1 MGQVASN
8 PTAAAVAQLRAL
20 VGATNPAAPPAR
32 APTPGSPTGAPGAN
46 STTTDPGAPEW
57 LGNSLYFGPH
67 FVLRHPGAATGAT
80 APGNNA
86 NALHIISDHVAALAA
101 TATARAAESGMAGIG
116 AGTVAAW
123 DAQRHEASDVPGQV
137 SALSTTIQC
146 LVNVKRSSLALVT
159 VPQAIP
165 AAGPSSTP
173 ISIPSNRP
181 HASLRF
187 TFDAAVPCT
196 VRVFLAVREKDGKR
210 LVPLSPT
217 DFPAPFAQASYP
229 AGLGHTYDLPRAI
242 DISALQ
248 SAVAAHIPPLSPT
261 SPNPS
266 TSPTSF
272 FAKPV
277 PPASPT
283 SASSTSP
290 LYETNELRALR
301 SAALSPPDPLYHL
314 VITVTGTTNP
324 PAASAS
330 TVAATD
336 QWTYLVLDHGG
347 DSVRCVKQKL
357 WIGST
362 PMLLQEIYGFAEAP
376 AAGSPDAAAAAAA
389 MLPECIVCMADAK
402 DTIVLPCRHLCLCKE
417 CALLLRK
424 QSHKCPI
431 CRQDFHSLLHIAR
444 LAKGGGGATAGT
456 GGVVPPSAP
465 NAQDVMKSV
474 DLTTADVGVETG
486 GLRARTRTADDV
498 AAGAAVPGSA
508 GV

>member
-8 PTAAAVAQLRAL
+8 STAAAIAQLRAL
-20 VGATNPAAPPAR
+20 VGATTPAPPAR
-32 APTPGSPTGAPGAN
+32 APTPGSPPTGAAPAN
-46 STTTDPGAPEW
+46 STTSDPAAPEW

-67 FVLRHPGAATGAT
+67 FVLRHPGAATGRA
-80 APGNNA
+80 APGN
-86 NALHIISDHVAALAA
+86 ALQIINDQVAALAA
-101 TATARAAESGMAGIG
+101 TATARAAEGGMAGIG
-116 AGTVAAW
+116 AGTVAGW
-123 DAQRHEASDVPGQV
+123 DAQRHEASDAPGQV

-146 LVNVKRSSLALVT
+146 LVNVKRSSLALVA
-159 VPQAIP
+159 VPP
-165 AAGPSSTP
+165 SVPSAGPSLAPVSVQ
-173 ISIPSNRP
+173 NRP
-181 HASLRF
+181 RASLRF

-229 AGLGHTYDLPRAI
+229 AGLGHVYDLTRAI
-242 DISALQ
+242 DVVALQ

-261 SPNPS
+261 SPTVAS
-266 TSPTSF
+266 SSPTPF
-272 FAKPV
+272 LAKPV
-277 PPASPT
+277 PPPPASPA

-301 SAALSPPDPLYHL
+301 TSRSPPPDPLYHV
-314 VITVTGTTNP
+314 VITVTGTTAP
-324 PAASAS
+324 PTSAG
-330 TVAATD
+330 TVAAAD

-357 WIGST
+357 WIGTT

-376 AAGSPDAAAAAAA
+376 ATSDAAAAAAA

-444 LAKGGGGATAGT
+444 LAKGATAGM
-456 GGVVPPSAP
+456 GGAVPPSAP
-465 NAQDVMKSV
+465 SAHDVMKSV
-474 DLTTADVGVETG
+474 DLTTAETG
-486 GLRARTRTADDV
+486 GLRARTRTDDGV
-498 AAGAAVPGSA
+498 AGAASAVPGSA

>member
-8 PTAAAVAQLRAL
+8 PTAAAIAQLRAL
-20 VGATNPAAPPAR
+20 VGATSPAAPPAR
-32 APTPGSPTGAPGAN
+32 APTPGSPTGPSGT
-46 STTTDPGAPEW
+46 SPSTDPAAPEW

-67 FVLRHPGAATGAT
+67 FVLRHPGVAAGAVAPLGSTG
-80 APGNNA
+80 
-86 NALHIISDHVAALAA
+86 NALHIISDQVAGLAA
-101 TATARAAESGMAGIG
+101 TATARAAEGGMAGIG

-123 DAQRHEASDVPGQV
+123 DAQRHEASAAPGQV

-159 VPQAIP
+159 VPP
-165 AAGPSSTP
+165 AAPTAGPSSAP
-173 ISIPSNRP
+173 VPSGRP
-181 HASLRF
+181 RASLRF

-242 DISALQ
+242 DVYALQ
-248 SAVAAHIPPLSPT
+248 SAVAAHVPPLSPT
-261 SPNPS
+261 SPTATS

-272 FAKPV
+272 LAKPV
-277 PPASPT
+277 PPPPASPA

-301 SAALSPPDPLYHL
+301 TSRLPPPDPLYHM
-314 VITVTGTTNP
+314 VITVTGTT
-324 PAASAS
+324 PAPTSAG
-330 TVAATD
+330 TVAAAD

-357 WIGST
+357 WIGTT
-362 PMLLQEIYGFAEAP
+362 PMLLQEIYGFAEVP
-376 AAGSPDAAAAAAA
+376 TGSPDAAAAAAA

-444 LAKGGGGATAGT
+444 LAKGATAGM
-456 GGVVPPSAP
+456 GGAVPPPSAP

-474 DLTTADVGVETG
+474 DLTAAESG
-486 GLRARTRTADDV
+486 GLRSRTRTADDV
-498 AAGAAVPGSA
+498 AGAVPGSA

>member
-20 VGATNPAAPPAR
+20 VGATTPATPAR
-32 APTPGSPTGAPGAN
+32 APTPGSPTAGAPAIAE
-46 STTTDPGAPEW
+46 PAAPEW

-67 FVLRHPGAATGAT
+67 FVLRHPGAATGAA
-80 APGNNA
+80 APGTNA
-86 NALHIISDHVAALAA
+86 NALHIISDQVAALAA
-101 TATARAAESGMAGIG
+101 TATARAAEAGMAGIG
-116 AGTVAAW
+116 AGTVAGW
-123 DAQRHEASDVPGQV
+123 DAQRHETAPEQQSDAPGHV

-159 VPQAIP
+159 DPP
-165 AAGPSSTP
+165 AAPTAGPSSAP
-173 ISIPSNRP
+173 ASSGRP
-181 HASLRF
+181 RASLRF
-187 TFDAAVPCT
+187 TFDAVVPCT

-261 SPNPS
+261 SPTTATP
-266 TSPTSF
+266 TSPTTF
-272 FAKPV
+272 LAKPV
-277 PPASPT
+277 PPPASPA
-283 SASSTSP
+283 SASSTAP
-290 LYETNELRALR
+290 LYETNELRAIR
-301 SAALSPPDPLYHL
+301 SAALPPPDPLYHM
-314 VITVTGTTNP
+314 VITVTGTTP
-324 PAASAS
+324 APSATSAGAVAAS
-330 TVAATD
+330 D

-357 WIGST
+357 WLGST
-362 PMLLQEIYGFAEAP
+362 PMLLQEIYGFAEVP
-376 AAGSPDAAAAAAA
+376 TDAAAPAAAA

-444 LAKGGGGATAGT
+444 LAKGGGATAGI
-456 GGVVPPSAP
+456 GGAAPSAP

-474 DLTTADVGVETG
+474 DLTTAEAS
-486 GLRARTRTADDV
+486 GLRSRTRTADDV
-498 AAGAAVPGSA
+498 AAVPGSA